1 MIELEDKGR
10 TVVLAALRAAS
21 RQVGL
26 TVAGGQAEP
35 GNERYRRVDA
45 PPEAWAIAGN
55 RLAGATC
62 EFLFS
67 GPVGMVDGWFLVDDA
82 GDVILRERF
91 PQPYDFSLFGGRLR
105 VLPVFEIPAPTAGAA
120 ATALERTAP

>member
-10 TVVLAALRAAS
+10 LVVLAALRAAS
-21 RQVGL
+21 HQVGL
-26 TVAGGQAEP
+26 SVVSGSGLAEP
-35 GNERYRRVDA
+35 ANERYRRVDA

-67 GPVGMVDGWFLVDDA
+67 GPVGMVAGWFLVDAA

-91 PQPYDFSLFGGRLR
+91 SQPYDFTLFGGRLR
-105 VLPVFEIPAPTAGAA
+105 VLPVFEIPAPAA
-120 ATALERTAP
+120 